1 MKKFNFKKAVTATL
15 LISMMAP
22 AVVSAAGQL
31 PPSAASQGVSIVVN
45 GERQTPPA
53 DMGSPYIDMN
63 SSRTMVPVR
72 FVSEKLG
79 LNVNYVM
86 RSNEAPLGGII
97 VGDKNGT
104 VITMNTNSTTAIK
117 TTKDERK
124 TLVMDAPSIIYDG
137 RTYVPVRFISEALGY
152 DVDWKDSTVYINEV
166 KKYVPVGFEKSD
178 RLYVDGYDLY
188 WEKSGDK
195 MILRDYSRN
204 KLASEDVNTWKRHW
218 DKSSNDKYF
227 NVYVVTFDGTD
238 REFEDRYDLSRNYF
252 RYYGGFERDDY
263 NRYYWNRYDND
274 SIYNPNKGN
283 GGKLVGND
291 PSKSE
296 KPEKNINTTL
306 PEGVFGDSSTFISN
320 LNSYRQS
327 KGLNAVKEDS
337 ELNRLAAL
345 RAEEEVNQLIQ
356 TGDGDHFSEGGYN
369 LNLGENLSTFR
380 YSTVSTASPLDTQV
394 LGRWK
399 NSSGHNSNL
408 LWPDAVRSGFA
419 CYRRVINDRIY
430 ETSIYLFS
438 TDSGEPSTDPFGR
451 PGM

>member
-1 MKKFNFKKAVTATL
+1 MKKFNLKKAVTAAL
-15 LISMMAP
+15 LVSMMAP

-86 RSNEAPLGGII
+86 RSEEAPLGGII

-104 VITMNTNSTTAIK
+104 IITMNTNSTTAIK

-137 RTYVPVRFISEALGY
+137 RTYVPIRFISEALGY
-152 DVDWKDSTVYINEV
+152 EVDWKDSTVYIDQV
-166 KKYVPVGFEKSD
+166 KKYTPIGFEKGD

-238 REFEDRYDLSRNYF
+238 REFENRYELSRNYF
-252 RYYGGFERDDY
+252 RYYGGFERDNY
-263 NRYYWNRYDND
+263 NRYFWNRYDNN

-283 GGKLVGND
+283 DGKLVGND

-306 PEGVFGDSSTFISN
+306 SEGAFGDSSTFISN

-380 YSTVSTASPLDTQV
+380 YSVVSAASPLDIQS
-394 LGRWK
+394 LNRWQ
-399 NSSGHNSNL
+399 NSSGHNDNL
-408 LWPDAVRSGFA
+408 LWSDATRAGFA
-419 CYRRVINDRIY
+419 CYRKVVGDMVY

-438 TDSGEPSTDPFGR
+438 TDDGKPSTDPFGR

>member
-1 MKKFNFKKAVTATL
+1 MKKFNLKKAVTAAL
-15 LISMMAP
+15 LVSMMAP

-86 RSNEAPLGGII
+86 RSEEAPLGGII

-137 RTYVPVRFISEALGY
+137 RTYVPIRFISEALGY
-152 DVDWKDSTVYINEV
+152 EVDWKDSTVYIDQV
-166 KKYVPVGFEKSD
+166 KKYTPVGFEKGD

-218 DKSSNDKYF
+218 DRSSNDKYF

-238 REFEDRYDLSRNYF
+238 REFEDRYDLNRNYF

-283 GGKLVGND
+283 DGKLVGND

-296 KPEKNINTTL
+296 KPEKDINITL
-306 PEGVFGDSSTFISN
+306 SEGVFGSSSTFMSN

-327 KGLNAVKEDS
+327 KGLNTVKEDS

-345 RAEEEVNQLIQ
+345 RAEEEVNRLIK
-356 TGDGDHFSEGGYN
+356 TGDYGHISEGNYN
-369 LNLGENLSTFR
+369 FNLGENLAGAR
-380 YSTVSTASPLDTQV
+380 YYLNNPKTSLDNTTLTVWQ
-394 LGRWK
+394 
-399 NSSGHNSNL
+399 NSSGHNDNL
-408 LWPDAVRSGFA
+408 LHPTAVRGGFA
-419 CYRRVINDRIY
+419 CYRKVVDGMVY

-438 TDSGEPSTDPFGR
+438 LDSGEPSTDPFGR

>member
-1 MKKFNFKKAVTATL
+1 MKKFNFKKAITATL

-104 VITMNTNSTTAIK
+104 VIAMNTNSTTAIK

-137 RTYVPVRFISEALGY
+137 RTYVPIRFISEALGY
-152 DVDWKDSTVYINEV
+152 DVDWKDSTVYIDQV
-166 KKYVPVGFEKSD
+166 KKYTPVGFEKGD

-188 WEKSGDK
+188 WEKSGDT

-218 DKSSNDKYF
+218 DRSSNDKYF

-238 REFEDRYDLSRNYF
+238 REFENRYELSRNYF
-252 RYYGGFERDDY
+252 RYYGGFERDNY
-263 NRYYWNRYDND
+263 NRYFWNRYDNN

-283 GGKLVGND
+283 DGKLVGND

-296 KPEKNINTTL
+296 KPESNGNTSIA
-306 PEGVFGDSSTFISN
+306 EGVFGDSSSFIN
-320 LNSYRQS
+320 RLNAYRQEN
-327 KGLNAVKEDS
+327 GLNAVREDS
-337 ELNRLAAL
+337 KLNRLAAL
-345 RAEEEVNQLIQ
+345 RAEEEARRFIRSGNF
-356 TGDGDHFSEGGYN
+356 GHYSEGGYN
-369 LNLGENLSTFR
+369 EDLGENVAMWNYSVNGSYPTLDST
-380 YSTVSTASPLDTQV
+380 SLDD
-394 LGRWK
+394 WK
-399 NSSGHNSNL
+399 NSTGHNRNL
-408 LWPDAVRSGFA
+408 LHNEAKNGGYA
-419 CYRRVINDRIY
+419 CYRIISNGRVY
-430 ETSIYLFS
+430 EMSVYLF
-438 TDSGEPSTDPFGR
+438 DI
-451 PGM
+451 